1 MCNLLISLKYKSLSL
16 VSAKVRHKEW
26 SQWESGKYGA
36 GQAGREHY
44 KSRVMN
50 VMHIDFFSLQKTETG
65 RDEGFFSGRGGGR
78 GAVTCSCKQYISL
91 YQKNRAGWQQFW
103 EVSITPCCNKAL
115 IWALDNVSAPCLC
128 NTLNLAH
135 LALAFFWFAVFR
147 DTPLVTFLSHSLLKP
162 FSSVN
167 FLSLHHPACNILQNL
182 KTV

>member
-1 MCNLLISLKYKSLSL
+1 MKS
-16 VSAKVRHKEW
+16 EG
-26 SQWESGKYGA
+26 ESGKYGA

-50 VMHIDFFSLQKTETG
+50 VMHIDFFFHYRRQKQEEMKG
-65 RDEGFFSGRGGGR
+65 FSGRGGGR

-147 DTPLVTFLSHSLLKP
+147 DTPLLTFLSHSLLKP
-162 FSSVN
+162 FSSFN
-167 FLSLHHPACNILQNL
+167 FLSLHHPPCNILQNWR
-182 KTV
+182 TVKSLGRSKR